1 MPKPSK
7 TLAHILDHVFPELE
21 NVTLFHDGA
30 ARIADEETPTTLERC
45 LTIHLEWTTRSPVL
59 VACINKVFRRD
70 VNHNFGYRQDRV
82 CGYRRY
88 NFDTSRGIREPTPY
102 Y

>member
-21 NVTLFHDGA
+21 NVTSFHDGA

-45 LTIHLEWTTRSPVL
+45 LTIHLEWTTRSL
-59 VACINKVFRRD
+59 NTA
-70 VNHNFGYRQDRV
+70 G
-82 CGYRRY
+82 
-88 NFDTSRGIREPTPY
+88 SRSDY
-102 Y
+102 FQ